1 MELKRRF
8 QNIYAD
14 EDYIL
19 KVRAWYLFL
28 FNLAS
33 VFMNSVALA
42 MFLYKNVQFLPASFL
57 IFFFASM
64 LSIVLLWRGFFH
76 FALTA
81 TFASGIWTILG
92 GLFLGN
98 PNGNLLLAFP
108 LVVIQFL
115 LFTKIRITIYASIAF
130 LLVMLA
136 YFWVQD
142 RNGTLVLSFAI
153 DSVLIYVLFTIT
165 SLLTVQILNAYIEE
179 KNELIKEIH
188 HRVRNNLQVLCG
200 LADLHRNK
208 EENSKNVLFEFQ
220 NRILTMS
227 EVHNFMYKADNYHR
241 IEFSGVMDKI
251 IENVR
256 KKYEDSTAKI
266 VNVSEK
272 ILLPIETAIPCAMI
286 LNELLNNCLMHAF
299 KDSKDPKI
307 EVKLFK
313 SKNRYTLSVKDNG
326 VGIPNSVDLKKAQTT
341 GFTLIYILSQQI
353 RGNLAFASDRG
364 LTSTLEF

>member
-1 MELKRRF
+1 MELKKRF

-28 FNLAS
+28 FNLAT
-33 VFMNSVALA
+33 VFMNSVALT

-57 IFFFASM
+57 IFFFASI
-64 LSIVLLWRGFFH
+64 LSIVLLWRGLFH

-81 TFASGIWTILG
+81 TFASGILTILG

-115 LFTKIRITIYASIAF
+115 LFTRIRITIYASISF

-227 EVHNFMYKADNYHR
+227 EVHNFMYKADNYHK

-299 KDSKDPKI
+299 QDSKDPKI

-313 SKNRYTLSVKDNG
+313 SKDHYTLSVKDNG
-326 VGIPNSVDLKKAQTT
+326 VGIPNSVDLKNVSSA
-341 GFTLIYILSQQI
+341 
-353 RGNLAFASDRG
+353 
-364 LTSTLEF
+364 

>member
-1 MELKRRF
+1 
-8 QNIYAD
+8 
-14 EDYIL
+14 
-19 KVRAWYLFL
+19 
-28 FNLAS
+28 
-33 VFMNSVALA
+33 

-115 LFTKIRITIYASIAF
+115 LFTRIRITIYASIAF

-179 KNELIKEIH
+179 KT
-188 HRVRNNLQVLCG
+188 
-200 LADLHRNK
+200 
-208 EENSKNVLFEFQ
+208 NSSKK
-220 NRILTMS
+220 S
-227 EVHNFMYKADNYHR
+227 
-241 IEFSGVMDKI
+241 I
-251 IENVR
+251 IELETISKYYVGWPISIATRRRIR
-256 KKYEDSTAKI
+256 KTCCSNFKI
-266 VNVSEK
+266 GSLQCQRS
-272 ILLPIETAIPCAMI
+272 ITSCTRRTI
-286 LNELLNNCLMHAF
+286 
-299 KDSKDPKI
+299 
-307 EVKLFK
+307 
-313 SKNRYTLSVKDNG
+313 
-326 VGIPNSVDLKKAQTT
+326 TT
-341 GFTLIYILSQQI
+341 G
-353 RGNLAFASDRG
+353 
-364 LTSTLEF
+364 